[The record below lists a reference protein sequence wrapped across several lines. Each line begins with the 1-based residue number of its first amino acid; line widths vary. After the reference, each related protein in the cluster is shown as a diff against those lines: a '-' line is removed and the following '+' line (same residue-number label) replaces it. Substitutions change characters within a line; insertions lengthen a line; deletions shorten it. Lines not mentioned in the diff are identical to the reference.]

1 MDTSLPNPQAP
12 GEPEIRGDP
21 ETFLQL
27 HWPFL
32 PSLLGFKIERKGL
45 HQQQASC
52 DTTRIPPK
60 FLSGCIRPKSAHEKM
75 DGDWFPRKSVAWTR
89 HDHGIPKGS
98 HSDLNEEG

>member
-52 DTTRIPPK
+52 DTIPIPPK
-60 FLSGCIRPKSAHEKM
+60 SLSDSIRPKFAHE
-75 DGDWFPRKSVAWTR
+75 GRDWFPRKRVAWTL
-89 HDHGIPKGS
+89 HDHGIPNGS
-98 HSDLNEEG
+98 HSDLNGEG